1 MTPQQIASLRQ
12 QQQQHS
18 GSGPPPLLL
27 APRASVPNVQVQG
40 QRIIQ
45 QGLIRVANVANSNV
59 VVNIPQVSMQ
69 HTSLLIS
76 DIKWPHLDFLKGSLF
91 CFVPGLSDQPKGLF
105 SITKL
110 GPQRLPSQPAGSG
123 EAGPAQ
129 AAGEDTVGDPPT

>member
-1 MTPQQIASLRQ
+1 MAASGACCYQPIAVTPQQIASLRQ

-59 VVNIPQVSMQ
+59 MVNIPQVRTLYNYYYYYKYCYY
-69 HTSLLIS
+69 H
-76 DIKWPHLDFLKGSLF
+76 
-91 CFVPGLSDQPKGLF
+91 
-105 SITKL
+105 
-110 GPQRLPSQPAGSG
+110 R
-123 EAGPAQ
+123 
-129 AAGEDTVGDPPT
+129 

>member
-1 MTPQQIASLRQ
+1 MISWIVVLSNVCFCVSVGGYQPIAVTPQQIASLRQ

-59 VVNIPQVSMQ
+59 MVNIPQVRQYMVNAFEYGE
-69 HTSLLIS
+69 I
-76 DIKWPHLDFLKGSLF
+76 LDQMAFNFGTLF
-91 CFVPGLSDQPKGLF
+91 
-105 SITKL
+105 I
-110 GPQRLPSQPAGSG
+110 A
-123 EAGPAQ
+123 
-129 AAGEDTVGDPPT
+129 

>member
-1 MTPQQIASLRQ
+1 MAACACVCCHQHITMTPQQIASLRQQ

-59 VVNIPQVSMQ
+59 VVNIPQVRM
-69 HTSLLIS
+69 
-76 DIKWPHLDFLKGSLF
+76 
-91 CFVPGLSDQPKGLF
+91 
-105 SITKL
+105 
-110 GPQRLPSQPAGSG
+110 
-123 EAGPAQ
+123 
-129 AAGEDTVGDPPT
+129 